1 MENIS
6 ITTYRGLSLVSGS
19 ISIRQMFEFI
29 RGDVYRDRIR
39 RLREAMDAGETVK
52 ADHMKKQLPYCTI
65 TATYAKERLA
75 YSLDKYQDIIT
86 LDCDDMPAEKI
97 PEFRQLVN
105 DCPDT
110 LGSFVSPRMHGL
122 KIFVYPT
129 SNEAEALR
137 TELNALGTVDFLTLE
152 RYHHRMYALASSQYE
167 KLLNTKVDT
176 SGSDPGR
183 GFFVSHDPDAFLSTE
198 RLENVKPLT
207 VKVTLP
213 TEEECKNKK
222 HKNPGKRSPLL
233 PVFHRHPYL
242 ARLSTI

>member
-39 RLREAMDAGETVK
+39 RLREAMDAGDTVK

-110 LGSFVSPRMHGL
+110 LGSFVSPRMQRERSGTR
-122 KIFVYPT
+122 I
-129 SNEAEALR
+129 LR
-137 TELNALGTVDFLTLE
+137 VA
-152 RYHHRMYALASSQYE
+152 R
-167 KLLNTKVDT
+167 
-176 SGSDPGR
+176 SGCFP
-183 GFFVSHDPDAFLSTE
+183 LSRT
-198 RLENVKPLT
+198 T
-207 VKVTLP
+207 
-213 TEEECKNKK
+213 
-222 HKNPGKRSPLL
+222 GKREAADRKSDIA
-233 PVFHRHPYL
+233 H
-242 ARLSTI
+242 

>member
-122 KIFVYPT
+122 KIFVYLT
-129 SNEAEALR
+129 GNEAEALR

-152 RYHHRMYALASSQYE
+152 RYHHRIYALASSQYE
-167 KLLNTKVDT
+167 KLLNTKVD
-176 SGSDPGR
+176 SR
-183 GFFVSHDPDAFLSTE
+183 GFYKIRHRLAFQ
-198 RLENVKPLT
+198 
-207 VKVTLP
+207 
-213 TEEECKNKK
+213 
-222 HKNPGKRSPLL
+222 
-233 PVFHRHPYL
+233 
-242 ARLSTI
+242 

>member
-122 KIFVYPT
+122 KIFVYLT
-129 SNEAEALR
+129 GNEAEALR
-137 TELNALGTVDFLTLE
+137 TELNALGTVDFTPPRTLSPPHV
-152 RYHHRMYALASSQYE
+152 R
-167 KLLNTKVDT
+167 
-176 SGSDPGR
+176 
-183 GFFVSHDPDAFLSTE
+183 
-198 RLENVKPLT
+198 
-207 VKVTLP
+207 
-213 TEEECKNKK
+213 
-222 HKNPGKRSPLL
+222 PGKQP
-233 PVFHRHPYL
+233 
-242 ARLSTI
+242 I

>member
-29 RGDVYRDRIR
+29 RGEIYRDRIR

-75 YSLDKYQDIIT
+75 YSLDTYQDIIT

-105 DCPDT
+105 DCPT
-110 LGSFVSPRMHGL
+110 R
-122 KIFVYPT
+122 
-129 SNEAEALR
+129 
-137 TELNALGTVDFLTLE
+137 
-152 RYHHRMYALASSQYE
+152 
-167 KLLNTKVDT
+167 
-176 SGSDPGR
+176 
-183 GFFVSHDPDAFLSTE
+183 
-198 RLENVKPLT
+198 
-207 VKVTLP
+207 
-213 TEEECKNKK
+213 
-222 HKNPGKRSPLL
+222 
-233 PVFHRHPYL
+233 
-242 ARLSTI
+242 